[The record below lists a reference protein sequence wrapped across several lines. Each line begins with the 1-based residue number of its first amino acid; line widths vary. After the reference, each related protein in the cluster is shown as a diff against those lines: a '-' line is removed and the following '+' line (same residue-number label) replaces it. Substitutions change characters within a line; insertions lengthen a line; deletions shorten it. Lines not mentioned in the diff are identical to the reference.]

1 MIEFYPLTGYIEQ
14 MQNIANL
21 CDCNCRD
28 KFFINMSFK
37 EFADENS
44 KKNTY
49 LGLYGKKILNNYR
62 KSDPIDEKYKN
73 APTFREF
80 IDFILD
86 QPINNLDPHWF
97 PFYLQCMP
105 CHIKYS
111 VIGK

>member
-1 MIEFYPLTGYIEQ
+1 
-14 MQNIANL
+14 MQNIASL

-80 IDFILD
+80 IEFILD

-111 VIGK
+111 VVGK